1 MIIPMV
7 LIASAAQTAPAALRP
22 PEMPNIA
29 PCLFDE
35 PDLRV
40 ERKSGL
46 PPEVLAGVVRAFAPT
61 RIADAGEYFESTDVV
76 SGKYPQARFL
86 RAYFVRDTWFLWYER
101 GGIAL
106 SRFSIA
112 FIQMRDAE
120 TRTMVWAPAPGSLF
134 VNNLCAGAKAYL
146 LGARSAG

>member
-1 MIIPMV
+1 MIIPML
-7 LIASAAQTAPAALRP
+7 LIASAAQAAPAALRP
-22 PEMPNIA
+22 PEMPSIA
-29 PCLFDE
+29 PCVFDE

-46 PPEVLAGVVRAFAPT
+46 PPEVLAGVAKAFAPIG
-61 RIADAGEYFESTDVV
+61 IADVGEYFESTDVI

-86 RAYFVRDTWFLWYER
+86 RAYLVRDTWFLWYER

-112 FIQMRDAE
+112 FVQMRDAN
-120 TRTMVWAPAPGSLF
+120 TRIMVWAPAPGSLF
-134 VNNLCAGAKAYL
+134 VDNLCAGTKAYL
-146 LGARSAG
+146 AGVRSAG

>member
-7 LIASAAQTAPAALRP
+7 LITSAAHAALPP
-22 PEMPNIA
+22 PEMPSVA
-29 PCLFDE
+29 PCVFDE

-46 PPEVLAGVVRAFAPT
+46 PSEVLAGVAKAFAPT
-61 RIADAGEYFESTDVV
+61 GIADAGEYFESTDVI
-76 SGKYPQARFL
+76 SGKYPRARFL

-112 FIQMRDAE
+112 FIQMRDAR
-120 TRTMVWAPAPGSLF
+120 TRAMVWAPAPGSMF
-134 VNNLCAGAKAYL
+134 VDNLCAGTKAYL
-146 LGARSAG
+146 SGARSPG